1 MNFRDPRAWRWD
13 LAGMVEPDRGR
24 RLVAGPERAEG
35 AELANPVGEAELD
48 RGLGIVEVRAGDAE
62 ELGICVGAG

>member
-1 MNFRDPRAWRWD
+1 MNFRDPRAWIWD
-13 LAGMVEPDRGR
+13 LAGTVEPDRGR
-24 RLVAGPERAEG
+24 RLVAGPERAEV
-35 AELANPVGEAELD
+35 AQLANPAGEAELD